1 MLNRFLDTLKGFM
14 VLYLTLE
21 HLKYYLNISN
31 DAETMLPFESFILIH
46 LQIILFPLT
55 QPLNQ

>member
-1 MLNRFLDTLKGFM
+1 M

-31 DAETMLPFESFILIH
+31 DAETMLPFESSILIH

>member
-1 MLNRFLDTLKGFM
+1 M

-31 DAETMLPFESFILIH
+31 DAETMLPFGGLILIH

-55 QPLNQ
+55 QALNQ